1 MINLLKNL
9 DDSFSNS
16 FNNYNSNFNSLLL
29 TEKDN
34 SFLLPLD
41 EAPINKNKNN
51 KNLFITKKTMKEKI
65 EHQKMKLGKET
76 KEIFLNKKED
86 LKRRNREAAQNSRN
100 KKKLEFMKLIEENK
114 MLKDKIYLIN
124 SKINL
129 LCSHCKI
136 FFESNQY
143 LSNNIC
149 MDCSNADNNINN
161 NDNINIEN
169 NIELDENI
177 FNNTHN
183 TQSSSFF
190 TNLKIQKLFNFV
202 LISLFSLFCIFC
214 LISNN
219 ITDNYTI
226 RKNLENLN
234 VTESLSQND
243 SLINND
249 SEHTEDKIYENDFF
263 NSFQCKKKSFASMM
277 LGEFKNME
285 FNLEK
290 ENKNNNIE
298 DIKKEKKGEN
308 KIKNPIYFKLFIQRC
323 TLEEEPENNNNNN
336 SKEYNSL
343 YDNKHYIFSTDK
355 TTYRDFYFFC
365 QETDN

>member
-1 MINLLKNL
+1 MINLLQNL
-9 DDSFSNS
+9 DSSFSS
-16 FNNYNSNFNSLLL
+16 QFPSNNNFNSLLL
-29 TEKDN
+29 TNNDN
-34 SFLLPLD
+34 SSFLPLD
-41 EAPINKNKNN
+41 ENINN
-51 KNLFITKKTMKEKI
+51 KKSKNIFITKKTMKEKI
-65 EHQKMKLGKET
+65 EHQKIKLGKEKET
-76 KEIFLNKKED
+76 KEIYLNKKED

-100 KKKLEFMKLIEENK
+100 KKKLEFIKLLEENK
-114 MLKDKIYLIN
+114 MLKDKIFLIN

-129 LCSHCKI
+129 LCSHCKN
-136 FFESNQY
+136 FFESNQPINT
-143 LSNNIC
+143 NNIC
-149 MDCSNADNNINN
+149 LNCSFNDNNNKN
-161 NDNINIEN
+161 NDEDIIF
-169 NIELDENI
+169 DENI
-177 FNNTHN
+177 FDSHN
-183 TQSSSFF
+183 TQTTFF
-190 TNLKIQKLFNFV
+190 NNLKIQKMFNFV
-202 LISLFSLFCIFC
+202 LISLFSLFCIIC

-249 SEHTEDKIYENDFF
+249 SENVEDKIYENDFF

-290 ENKNNNIE
+290 ENRNNNIE

-323 TLEEEPENNNNNN
+323 TLEEEPENNSNNN

>member
-16 FNNYNSNFNSLLL
+16 LNSYNNNFNPLLL

-41 EAPINKNKNN
+41 APINKSN

-65 EHQKMKLGKET
+65 EHQKMKLGKEN

-143 LSNNIC
+143 LDNNIC
-149 MDCSNADNNINN
+149 MECSNTDNNIIN
-161 NDNINIEN
+161 NDNTNTEN

-202 LISLFSLFCIFC
+202 LISLFSLLCIFC
-214 LISNN
+214 FISNN
-219 ITDNYTI
+219 TNNNYQI

-234 VTESLSQND
+234 VNESLIKND
-243 SLINND
+243 PLINKN
-249 SEHTEDKIYENDFF
+249 EYTENKIHENDFF

-277 LGEFKNME
+277 LDELNKMD
-285 FNLEK
+285 LIQEK
-290 ENKNNNIE
+290 ENNNIE
-298 DIKKEKKGEN
+298 DINKEKKSEN
-308 KIKNPIYFKLFIQRC
+308 KLKNPIYFKLFIQRC
-323 TLEEEPENNNNNN
+323 PLEEEPENNNNNN
-336 SKEYNSL
+336 NKEYNSL
-343 YDNKHYIFSTDK
+343 NENKHYIFSTDK